1 MIILLHWKELKEE
14 SEACVKCDLCKER
27 TNVVFGE
34 GNINSKVMFIGE
46 APGADEDRTGR
57 PFVGRAGQLLTK
69 ALIALNLTRERD
81 YYICNVCK
89 CRPEKNRTPM
99 EDEAKA
105 CIPYLRNQVALVK
118 PKIIV
123 CLGATSMKYVME
135 KVLNNS
141 KKFPGIAEDMIWRE
155 ALKTGTMK
163 ITRDRGK
170 WLRIKN
176 FSIMS
181 TFHPAA
187 LLRDENKKK
196 LFWEDLKNIKEELE
210 SFN

>member
-1 MIILLHWKELKEE
+1 VTILLQWKELKEE
-14 SEACVKCDLCKER
+14 SEACVKCGLCKSR
-27 TNVVFGE
+27 THVVFGE
-34 GNINSKVMFIGE
+34 GNINSKLMFIGE

-69 ALIALNLTRERD
+69 ALSALDLIREKD

-99 EDEAKA
+99 EEEARA

-123 CLGATSMKYVME
+123 LLGAIAMKYVME
-135 KVLNNS
+135 EALNNKDS
-141 KKFPGIAEDMIWRE
+141 LNEIESEHWKE
-155 ALKTGTMK
+155 ALRGTGMK

-176 FSIMS
+176 FSMMS

-196 LFWEDLKNIKEELE
+196 LFWEDLKNVKVELK
-210 SFN
+210 NII

>member
-1 MIILLHWKELKEE
+1 MLKWKELKEE
-14 SEACVKCDLCKER
+14 SEACVKCDLCKNR
-27 TNVVFGE
+27 THVVFGE
-34 GNINSKVMFIGE
+34 GNMNSKLMFIGE

-69 ALIALNLTRERD
+69 ALSALDLVRERD

-99 EDEAKA
+99 EEEARA

-123 CLGATSMKYVME
+123 LLGAIAMKYVME
-135 KVLNNS
+135 EALNNKDPLNEIES
-141 KKFPGIAEDMIWRE
+141 ELWKE
-155 ALKTGTMK
+155 ALRGTGMK

-176 FSIMS
+176 FSMMS

-196 LFWEDLKNIKEELE
+196 LFWEDLKNVKAEL
-210 SFN
+210 NKII